1 MKLFQKQYKQ
11 LRGGDDVEPKNRQ
24 WIGIVY
30 LVAFVIITACIEIGY
45 CTGCIHYGIEDFDV
59 SGETVFVGKNHKIDV
74 YENSA
79 LSYSIPI
86 PFRAAYSLKVMP
98 GNIIEL
104 ENSRITVC
112 LNLSGEKLSQTN
124 NSERSYKHYEI
135 EPCTDEQ
142 GNLFEY
148 RKSFFRRGK
157 ILKNGREI
165 VLTETRL
172 NCIATII
179 KHGQFLEALL
189 AFALIDGK
197 GHPILWVKI
206 IAKRW
211 SERKSFRF
219 NRFYRYFNQYY
230 GTKASCKG
238 NFDND
243 ADDVDM
249 PSWSDFWNSVKR

>member
-1 MKLFQKQYKQ
+1 M
-11 LRGGDDVEPKNRQ
+11 GGDEVEPKNRQ

-30 LVAFVIITACIEIGY
+30 LVAFIIITACIEIGY
-45 CTGCIHYGIEDFDV
+45 YTGRIHYGIEDFDV
-59 SGETVFVGKNHKIDV
+59 SGEAVFVGKNHKIDV

-112 LNLSGEKLSQTN
+112 LNFSGEILSQTS
-124 NSERSYKHYEI
+124 NSERSYTHNEI

-148 RKSFFRRGK
+148 RNGFLRGGR

-172 NCIATII
+172 NCIAKII

-206 IAKRW
+206 VAKRW
-211 SERKSFRF
+211 SERKSFQL
-219 NRFYRYFNQYY
+219 NRFYRYYNQYY
-230 GTKASCKG
+230 GTEAGGEG

-243 ADDVDM
+243 DDVVDI
-249 PSWSDFWNSVKR
+249 PSWSDFWASVKR